1 MSSLKARWTALRHL
15 LWKSYSKTMID
26 LVYPYDLAPLLPA
39 PTADSLPIVT
49 EGVEF
54 FPVVEPSGLVIGRS
68 TRSYCHGGAKPL
80 HPVIHVHIIDRFSRI
95 YLQKRPM
102 TKDIQPGKWDT
113 AVGGHVSYGES
124 IIEAVYREAFEELRF
139 MEFNP
144 IHLETYEFESAV
156 EREMVS
162 VFAAVGSFE
171 LTPDPDE
178 VEEGRWWPVEEIDA
192 NIGKNIFTPNFESEF
207 RMIRKQLLALL

>member
-1 MSSLKARWTALRHL
+1 
-15 LWKSYSKTMID
+15 MID

-39 PTADSLPIVT
+39 PTADSLPTIS

-54 FPVVEPSGLVIGRS
+54 FPVVEPSGLVVGRS

-80 HPVIHVHIIDRFSRI
+80 HPVIHVHIIDRFSKI

-124 IIEAVYREAFEELRF
+124 IVEAVYREAYEELRF

-144 IHLETYEFESAV
+144 IHIVTYEFESAV

-192 NIGKNIFTPNFESEF
+192 NIGKNVFTPNFESEF
-207 RMIRKQLLALL
+207 QMIRRQLLALL